1 MMARATDDGG
11 RRMDGWFE
19 THRAVV
25 HQWQCDHLGHLNV
38 RYYAHF
44 FDDAGFHFWTGIPR
58 AKEIMAAHG
67 LTVVVARTTNDFVHE
82 ARAGEL
88 VVIRSALTGLGGK
101 SLTYTQRLTSAG
113 TGDLL
118 ASQDAVEVIFDP
130 AARRAADMPA
140 ELREVLQRVLVAR
153 EP

>member
-1 MMARATDDGG
+1 MAD
-11 RRMDGWFE
+11 WIE

-25 HQWQCDHLGHLNV
+25 HQWNCDHLGHLNV

-58 AKEIMAAHG
+58 AQEIMKAHNTG
-67 LTVVVARTTNDFVHE
+67 VVVARTTNDFLKE

-88 VVIRSALTGLGGK
+88 VVIKSALTRLGTK
-101 SLTYTQRLTSAG
+101 SLTYTQRMTNAE

-118 ASQDAVEVIFDP
+118 ATQDAVEVIFDP
-130 AARRAADMPA
+130 KLRKAAEMPA
-140 ELREVLQRVLVAR
+140 ELRVVLEGVLV
-153 EP
+153 

>member
-1 MMARATDDGG
+1 MA
-11 RRMDGWFE
+11 GWKE

-44 FDDAGFHFWTGIPR
+44 FDDAGFHFWTGIPG
-58 AKEIMAAHG
+58 AQAIMTAHKIG
-67 LTVVVARTTNDFVHE
+67 VVVARTTNDFLKE

-88 VVIRSALTGLGGK
+88 VVINSALTRLGTK
-101 SLTYTQRLTSAG
+101 SLTYTQRLTNAE

-118 ASQDAVEVIFDP
+118 ATQDAVEVIFDP
-130 AARRAADMPA
+130 RRRKAAEMPP
-140 ELREVLQRVLVAR
+140 ELRALLEAALA
-153 EP
+153 PAP